1 MRVLIHVG
9 GRAGPRFAKRGPPR
23 PSFRTTGPG
32 RSRLAPRAAA
42 EAPSAPDLMTSPCC
56 TAEHLP
62 GPDLGHLAPY
72 ASARV
77 RSRIS
82 RERER
87 PRPASGRRPSAGRLP
102 TWCRPTREEP
112 ASGTAGRRRAL
123 RCTGSW
129 GKPVAG
135 LTAAVFPRRPPS
147 ARRASAL
154 PRRPLPSARPPPSP
168 SPRRRAPRQAP
179 AARGVGGRRLQAARS
194 RPGGWQWRPAAKGPR
209 CGSAARCPV
218 SAPPIHAAPIHGR
231 GPAAGSPSGGV
242 YLIMYGMARS
252 WCGTI

>member
-1 MRVLIHVG
+1 MG

-42 EAPSAPDLMTSPCC
+42 EAPPAPDLMTSPCRA
-56 TAEHLP
+56 AEHPP

-72 ASARV
+72 ASARA

-87 PRPASGRRPSAGRLP
+87 ARPRPAGGRRPSAGRLP
-102 TWCRPTREEP
+102 TWCRQAATMKSLP
-112 ASGTAGRRRAL
+112 GTAGRRRAL

-135 LTAAVFPRRPPS
+135 LSAVVPRLPPS

-154 PRRPLPSARPPPSP
+154 PRRLLPSARPPPAP

-218 SAPPIHAAPIHGR
+218 SAPPNPRSPLPRPRPRGR
-231 GPAAGSPSGGV
+231 KPQGRRIPNHV
-242 YLIMYGMARS
+242 
-252 WCGTI
+252 WCGTT

>member
-102 TWCRPTREEP
+102 TWCRQAATMKRACLRHSWQKESLEVYRLM
-112 ASGTAGRRRAL
+112 GKAGRRSHGGGLSAASPFRA
-123 RCTGSW
+123 
-129 GKPVAG
+129 AG
-135 LTAAVFPRRPPS
+135 LRPP
-147 ARRASAL
+147 AAATPLRASTAL
-154 PRRPLPSARPPPSP
+154 ALAPPA
-168 SPRRRAPRQAP
+168 RAPP
-179 AARGVGGRRLQAARS
+179 GARS
-194 RPGGWQWRPAAKGPR
+194 AWRR
-209 CGSAARCPV
+209 GSAAAGSAVPARRVAMAAGGEGAPLRLGSQVPSECP
-218 SAPPIHAAPIHGR
+218 PPIHAAPSTAEAPR
-231 GPAAGSPSGGV
+231 PEAPAEA
-242 YLIMYGMARS
+242 Y
-252 WCGTI
+252 T